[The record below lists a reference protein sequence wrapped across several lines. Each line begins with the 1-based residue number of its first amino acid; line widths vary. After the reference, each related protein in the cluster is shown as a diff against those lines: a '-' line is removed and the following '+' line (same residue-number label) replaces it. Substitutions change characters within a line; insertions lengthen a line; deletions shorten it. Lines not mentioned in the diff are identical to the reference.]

1 MPRRHLLLG
10 LMALNLVASI
20 LHIVDNIWF
29 FESYPEPDWIT
40 SPGTVDLLWLVA
52 TPLLLFGYWLYRKR
66 SSWLGFALL
75 VTYSLMSLS
84 VLGHYLYA
92 LPWELPLRVNFF
104 IGLETFAALSLV
116 LSVIVLQ
123 ARADRFSFNSL
134 AS

>member
-1 MPRRHLLLG
+1 MP
-10 LMALNLVASI
+10 V
-20 LHIVDNIWF
+20 
-29 FESYPEPDWIT
+29 
-40 SPGTVDLLWLVA
+40 PGTVDLLWLVA
-52 TPLLLFGYWLYRKR
+52 TPFLLFGYWLYRKR

-123 ARADRFSFNSL
+123 ARAGRFRASL
-134 AS
+134 VS